1 VSPSQV
7 LSLNAAAGVHTAPAT
22 AGRTQR
28 SILRRAV
35 HITLAS
41 EVGWS
46 ARSLLRHPGVIV
58 ITYHRIG
65 PTSDGLPGL
74 EVDHFREHM
83 EWIRARCT
91 PIAARELRSRADSPP
106 RRRPAV
112 LVTFDDGYRDYRE
125 LAYPILSALG
135 IPALVFVATAYID
148 EPTRLFWWEALTL
161 ALRRTRVPQIEP
173 PWQPDAAWPLGT
185 DDARQRFLRE
195 AKRHLK
201 GVAETAKEE
210 AVRSVLARLGVE
222 PPQLAGE
229 RRMLTWDDVR
239 ATRDITEFGG
249 HSHTHT
255 ILSRLD
261 AGQLEAEVRQCR
273 ERLEAETGQ
282 PPRFF
287 AYPNGKHED
296 FDDSAKAALRRHGF
310 EMAFS
315 TLEGTNGPATDWMA
329 VRRFPGHGDAS
340 ALAWELAG
348 FGG

>member
-1 VSPSQV
+1 
-7 LSLNAAAGVHTAPAT
+7 
-22 AGRTQR
+22 
-28 SILRRAV
+28 LRQ
-35 HITLAS
+35 
-41 EVGWS
+41 
-46 ARSLLRHPGVIV
+46 PGVIV

-74 EVDHFREHM
+74 DVDHFREHM

-91 PIAARELRSRADSPP
+91 PIAARELRSLADSPP

-125 LAYPILSALG
+125 VAYPILSALG
-135 IPALVFVATAYID
+135 IPALVFVTTAYID
-148 EPTRLFWWEALTL
+148 EPTRLFWWEALAL
-161 ALRRTRVPQIEP
+161 ALRGTRVPQIEP
-173 PWQPDAAWPLGT
+173 PWQPGASWPLGI
-185 DDARQRFLRE
+185 DGANQAFLRE

-201 GVAETAKEE
+201 SVAETAKEE
-210 AVRSVLARLGVE
+210 AVRSVLALLGVE
-222 PPQLAGE
+222 PSQLVGQ
-229 RRMLTWDDVR
+229 RRMLSWDDVR
-239 ATRDITEFGG
+239 STRDITEFGG

-273 ERLEAETGQ
+273 DRLEAETGRA
-282 PPRFF
+282 PRFF
-287 AYPNGKHED
+287 AYPNGRPGD
-296 FDDSAKAALRRHGF
+296 FDDASKAALRRHGF
-310 EMAFS
+310 DVAF
-315 TLEGTNGPATDWMA
+315 TTIEGTNGPATDWMA

>member
-1 VSPSQV
+1 M
-7 LSLNAAAGVHTAPAT
+7 
-22 AGRTQR
+22 
-28 SILRRAV
+28 
-35 HITLAS
+35 
-41 EVGWS
+41 
-46 ARSLLRHPGVIV
+46 V

-65 PTSDGLPGL
+65 TTPDGLPGL
-74 EVDHFREHM
+74 EVDHFRKHM
-83 EWIRARCT
+83 EWIRRRCT
-91 PIAARELRSRADSPP
+91 PIAAGELRSAAESPP

-135 IPALVFVATAYID
+135 IPSLVFLATAYTD
-148 EPTRLFWWEALTL
+148 EPTRLFWWDALTL
-161 ALRRTRVPQIEP
+161 ALRHTRAAQVEP
-173 PWQPDAAWPLGT
+173 PWQPSTTWSLGT
-185 DDARQRFLRE
+185 DDARRRFLRE

-201 GVAETAKEE
+201 GVAETVKEE
-210 AVRSVLARLGVE
+210 AVRSLLECLGVK
-222 PPQLAGE
+222 PSGLAGE

-239 ATRDITEFGG
+239 ATGDITEFGG

-261 AGQLEAEVRQCR
+261 AGQLEAELRQCR
-273 ERLEAETGQ
+273 DRLEAEIGRA
-282 PPRFF
+282 PRFF
-287 AYPNGKHED
+287 AYPNGKAED

-310 EMAFS
+310 ETAFT

-329 VRRFPGHGDAS
+329 VRRFSGHGDAS